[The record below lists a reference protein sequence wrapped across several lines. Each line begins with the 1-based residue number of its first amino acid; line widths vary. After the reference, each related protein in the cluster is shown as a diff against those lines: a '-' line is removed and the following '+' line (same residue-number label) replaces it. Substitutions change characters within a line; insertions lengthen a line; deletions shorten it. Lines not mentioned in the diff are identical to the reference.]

1 MCLWNVFA
9 WLFYLVWFVGFAKRK
24 GILVMKDFVWNVF
37 KSAIGIGLL
46 LGLDYSI
53 FLNYNY
59 VIRDIFQM
67 LPTITYF
74 QTVIVTF
81 VFGLIFMNSVT
92 AFKYESRTESEKWS
106 IIIVRMVFLFATFG
120 LYWFVN
126 H

>member
-1 MCLWNVFA
+1 
-9 WLFYLVWFVGFAKRK
+9 
-24 GILVMKDFVWNVF
+24 MKDFVWNVF

-81 VFGLIFMNSVT
+81 VLGLIFMNSVT

-106 IIIVRMVFLFATFG
+106 IIIVRMVLLFATFG